1 MTDTTE
7 KQPSATLE
15 AAPDAA
21 PAAPADAGQEV
32 DEVEVVPHN
41 RLAIVFPALM
51 LSLFLSALDQT
62 IVATVLPKIVSSL
75 DGGKSYSWVG
85 SAYLLGS
92 AALGPLYGKL
102 SDLLGRK
109 PILFSSIFLFL
120 IGSALCGAAQ
130 NMNWLIASRAVQ
142 GMGGGGITQMFFTLL
157 GDLVP
162 LEKRAKYGALIAST
176 WTLASLVGPVIG
188 GALADHSSWRW
199 CFWIN
204 LPSGGIATVL
214 LFIFLHT
221 KPHQGQTLQH
231 HLRTFDFLG
240 LFLII
245 AGIVCFLL
253 GLNFGETSWSTPQTI
268 ALLVIGVCLLVAGG
282 FNEVYTHRDPIIPQR
297 MFKARTPVALM
308 ASSASVSFT
317 YMQAAYYL
325 PVYFQVLGAS
335 ATSSGLWT
343 LSFLLGACVTSLS
356 AGMTISRIGRYRPFI
371 WTFSIVYCLGY
382 GLMIMLDENSSTAL
396 KIVFPLIAGLGC
408 GPMFQTNLIA
418 MHASMPV
425 KDMATATGALT
436 FMRTLSST
444 SGLSVGQTVLTNT
457 LRKQLSGVEGIGFDP
472 ASGAGLDNISM
483 IHEIPDED
491 LRRRVIHAF
500 MTSISTI
507 WIVSTAILG
516 AVIFVVFLIRSY
528 PLKRPTVP
536 VTKHDAE
543 EETKV
548 SPGGD
553 YDLESQAPKS
563 PSPSGSSGK

>member
-1 MTDTTE
+1 MASNVDQE
-7 KQPSATLE
+7 SKQPTQVVSE
-15 AAPDAA
+15 PVPNA
-21 PAAPADAGQEV
+21 PAAPTGVAEDA
-32 DEVEVVPHN
+32 EVEVIPRN

-62 IVATVLPKIVSSL
+62 IVATVLPKIVNSL
-75 DGGKSYSWVG
+75 NGGKSYSWVG

-142 GMGGGGITQMFFTLL
+142 GVGGGGITQMFFTLL

-162 LEKRAKYGALIAST
+162 LEN
-176 WTLASLVGPVIG
+176 LVGPVIG

-204 LPSGGIATVL
+204 LPSGGVAATL
-214 LFIFLHT
+214 LFFFLHT
-221 KPHQGQTLQH
+221 APHKGQTLSH
-231 HLRTFDFLG
+231 HIRTFDFLG

-253 GLNFGETSWSTPQTI
+253 GLNFGETSCLKPLVGSTPQTI
-268 ALLVIGVCLLVAGG
+268 SLLVIGVCLLVAGG
-282 FNEVYTHRDPIIPQR
+282 VNEVYTTRDPIIPKR

-308 ASSASVSFT
+308 ASSSSVSFT
-317 YMQAAYYL
+317 YMQAAFYL
-325 PVYFQVLGAS
+325 PVYFQVMGAS
-335 ATSSGLWT
+335 ATTSGLWT

-356 AGMTISRIGRYRPFI
+356 AGMTISRIGKYRPFI
-371 WTFSIVYCLGY
+371 WTFSVVYCLGY
-382 GLMIMLDENSSTAL
+382 GLMIKLDDDSSTAE
-396 KIVFPLIAGLGC
+396 KIVFPLLAGLGC

-444 SGLSVGQTVLTNT
+444 SGLSVGQTILTNT
-457 LRKQLSGVEGIGFDP
+457 LRKKLSGVEGIGFDP
-472 ASGAGLDNISM
+472 ASGAGLDNIAM
-483 IHEIPDED
+483 IHQISDPD
-491 LRRRVIHAF
+491 LRRRVTHAF
-500 MTSISTI
+500 VQSISTI
-507 WIVSTAILG
+507 WIVNTAILG
-516 AVIFVVFLIRSY
+516 AVIFVVLLIRSY
-528 PLKRPTVP
+528 PLKRPTVQAA
-536 VTKHDAE
+536 KDEAE
-543 EETKV
+543 ETV
-548 SPGGD
+548 VGPGAEG
-553 YDLESQAPKS
+553 DLESQPASKAPTITNS
-563 PSPSGSSGK
+563 PTAGKTET

>member
-1 MTDTTE
+1 MANASSVDQKLADTVSE
-7 KQPSATLE
+7 PVPS
-15 AAPDAA
+15 A
-21 PAAPADAGQEV
+21 PAANTSVTEDV
-32 DEVEVVPHN
+32 EVEVIPEN

-62 IVATVLPKIVSSL
+62 IVATVLPKIVNAL
-75 DGGKSYSWVG
+75 NGGKSYSWVG

-102 SDLLGRK
+102 SDLTGRK

-130 NMNWLIASRAVQ
+130 NMTWLIASRAVQ
-142 GMGGGGITQMFFTLL
+142 GIGGGGITQMFFTLL

-162 LEKRAKYGALIAST
+162 LEN
-176 WTLASLVGPVIG
+176 LVGPVIG

-204 LPSGGIATVL
+204 LPSGGVAAAL
-214 LFIFLHT
+214 LFFFLHT
-221 KPHQGQTLQH
+221 APHKGQTLQY

-240 LFLII
+240 LGLII

-253 GLNFGETSWSTPQTI
+253 GLNFGETSSHRQYYRTQRRCPGSTPQTI
-268 ALLVIGVCLLVAGG
+268 ALLVIGVCLLVIGG
-282 FNEVYTHRDPIIPQR
+282 INEVYTSRDPIIPKR
-297 MFKARTPVALM
+297 MFKARTPIAIM
-308 ASSASVSFT
+308 ASSSSVSFT
-317 YMQAAYYL
+317 YMQAAFYL

-335 ATSSGLWT
+335 ATTSGLWT

-356 AGMTISRIGRYRPFI
+356 AGMTISRIGKYRPFI
-371 WTFSIVYCLGY
+371 WGFSVLYCLGY
-382 GLMIMLDENSSTAL
+382 GLMIKLNDDSSTAE
-396 KIVFPLIAGLGC
+396 KIVFPLLAGLGC

-444 SGLSVGQTVLTNT
+444 SGLSVGQTILTNT
-457 LRKQLSGVEGIGFDP
+457 LRKKLAGVEGIGFDP
-472 ASGAGLDNISM
+472 ASGAGLDNIAM
-483 IHEIPDED
+483 IHQIEDEA
-491 LRRRVIHAF
+491 LRRRVTHAF
-500 MTSISTI
+500 VQSISTI

-516 AVIFVVFLIRSY
+516 AVIFVVLLIRSY
-528 PLKRPTVP
+528 PLKRPTVQP
-536 VTKHDAE
+536 AAKDAE
-543 EETKV
+543 ESTI
-548 SPGGD
+548 SPRNGEGD
-553 YDLESQAPKS
+553 IESQ
-563 PSPSGSSGK
+563 PSKAASVSSS

>member
-1 MTDTTE
+1 MASNVDQE
-7 KQPSATLE
+7 SKQPTQVVSE
-15 AAPDAA
+15 PVPSA
-21 PAAPADAGQEV
+21 PAAPTGVAEDA
-32 DEVEVVPHN
+32 EVEVIPRN

-62 IVATVLPKIVSSL
+62 IVATVLPKIVNSL
-75 DGGKSYSWVG
+75 NGGKSYSWVG

-142 GMGGGGITQMFFTLL
+142 GVGGGGITQMFFTLL

-162 LEKRAKYGALIAST
+162 LEN
-176 WTLASLVGPVIG
+176 LVGPVIG

-204 LPSGGIATVL
+204 LPSGGVAATL
-214 LFIFLHT
+214 LFFFLHT
-221 KPHQGQTLQH
+221 APHKGQTLSH
-231 HLRTFDFLG
+231 HIRTFDFLG

-253 GLNFGETSWSTPQTI
+253 GLNFGETSCAWIWSTPQTI
-268 ALLVIGVCLLVAGG
+268 SLLVIGVCLLVAGG
-282 FNEVYTHRDPIIPQR
+282 VNEVYTTRDPIIPKR

-308 ASSASVSFT
+308 ASSSSVSFT
-317 YMQAAYYL
+317 YMQAAFYL
-325 PVYFQVLGAS
+325 PVYFQVMGAS
-335 ATSSGLWT
+335 ATTSGLWT

-356 AGMTISRIGRYRPFI
+356 AGMTISRIGKYRPFI
-371 WTFSIVYCLGY
+371 WTFSVVYCLGY
-382 GLMIMLDENSSTAL
+382 GLMIKLDDGSSTAE
-396 KIVFPLIAGLGC
+396 KIVFPLLAGLGC

-444 SGLSVGQTVLTNT
+444 SGLSVGQTILTNT
-457 LRKQLSGVEGIGFDP
+457 LRKKLSGLEGTGFDP
-472 ASGAGLDNISM
+472 ASGAGLDNIAM
-483 IHEIPDED
+483 IHQISDPA
-491 LRRRVIHAF
+491 LRRRMTHAF
-500 MTSISTI
+500 VQSISTI
-507 WIVSTAILG
+507 WIVNTAILG
-516 AVIFVVFLIRSY
+516 AVIFVVLLIRSY
-528 PLKRPTVP
+528 PLKRPTVQAAKDEAKETVVGP
-536 VTKHDAE
+536 GAE
-543 EETKV
+543 
-548 SPGGD
+548 G
-553 YDLESQAPKS
+553 DLESQPASKAPTIANS
-563 PSPSGSSGK
+563 PSAEKAST